1 MTQAP
6 NTPANMPTNPDA
18 ARSFARITRPILTLG
33 GARPKTEAEIIKAAQ
48 LEAKIQRGEFAA
60 HGPVYEIPSKK
71 RKPRPIAPHKPR
83 PAFALDYSFQ
93 RRPITE

>member
-1 MTQAP
+1 MTH
-6 NTPANMPTNPDA
+6 ANMPTSPGT

-33 GARPKTEAEIIKAAQ
+33 GKRGKTEAEIIKAAQ
-48 LEAKIQRGEFAA
+48 REVKMHAGEFATP
-60 HGPVYEIPSKK
+60 GPAYEIPSKK
-71 RKPRPIAPHKPR
+71 RKPRPAMTRQPR